1 MFLSGRANNPV
12 RLFQDHGGSSLDS
25 FAKTSI
31 QPEDDDW
38 DDDWE
43 SDDDWEEEDWGDD
56 WEDLDEDDEW

>member
-38 DDDWE
+38 E

-56 WEDLDEDDEW
+56 WEDLDENDEW